1 MPFSRKN
8 VQVEVPKNSG
18 FSLKHRNSGSLTCGT
33 ITPLLVEEVIPNTR
47 VSCKLNL
54 VHQLPPLASDTF
66 MNVKVKVEAFFVPF
80 RLLSKAYES
89 FFCDFPIKV
98 GTYAATGTTG
108 SGVSIQDMKGR
119 MPVFHFAD
127 DVPSSVWGACTLL
140 DYVGCI
146 IDSIHYQGGF
156 DFNPAALEAYHLIW
170 QEWYRNPKVQN
181 PAFVEDFG
189 NIGLTAS
196 AQVASASRVSSLP
209 FKSFHDGLGAV
220 GSNAVI
226 SFDASTLNNGVLA
239 DGVSIFDL
247 RQRNFGFDYF
257 TGARPSAQ
265 QGAAAVIVSPV
276 AAGNATTTIAAIRE
290 QNSIQQFRERNNI
303 TSPRMVDQ
311 VKARYNANLADG
323 VAQRPI
329 CIGSAT
335 YDVVTRGVDQ
345 TADGTASS
353 GLQNPFNTVAN
364 QYGRAYGAGSDYII
378 SDFVANEPGLIFINQ
393 TLVPVATYSSGIRPY
408 LRRYIASGSI
418 VEMANPILQNVGDEP
433 IDVSSLDGD
442 AGGVGSIFGFQDRY
456 GSFMYHPSEVHGL
469 LRDGQ
474 SLSSFVLQRSFS
486 SSPTISTQFLEIPK
500 NYLDGVFAVSS
511 GVSGL
516 SAWYDSIIE
525 LNLSMPLNEF
535 SIPSLQD
542 PAYEHGQSVNL
553 IRNGQ
558 IF

>member
-80 RLLSKAYES
+80 RLLSRSFEA
-89 FFCDFPIKV
+89 FFCDFPQRV
-98 GTYAATGTTG
+98 ALFSSSSTEG
-108 SGVSIQDMKGR
+108 SGASFFDLTGR

-127 DVPSSVWGACTLL
+127 DVPSSVWSAGTLL

-146 IDSIHYQGGF
+146 IDSIQYQGGF

-181 PAFVEDFG
+181 PAFVEDIGGSQNIVPADRTRIMSMPFKFYRDGFG
-189 NIGLTAS
+189 
-196 AQVASASRVSSLP
+196 AQV
-209 FKSFHDGLGAV
+209 
-220 GSNAVI
+220 SNAVI
-226 SFDASTLNNGVLA
+226 SFDSTNLANANLA
-239 DGVSIFDL
+239 DGVSIFSL

-257 TGARPSAQ
+257 TSARPSAQ

-276 AAGNATTTIAAIRE
+276 SGGNASTTIAAIRE

-335 YDVVTRGVDQ
+335 YEVVTRGVDQ

-408 LRRYIASGSI
+408 LRRYVASGSI

-433 IDVSSLDGD
+433 IDASCLDGD
-442 AGGVGSIFGFQDRY
+442 VGNVGTIFGFQDRY
-456 GSFMYHPSEVHGL
+456 GSFMYHPSEVHGM

-474 SLSSFVLQRSFS
+474 SLSSFVLQRSFG
-486 SSPTISTQFLEIPK
+486 SSPVISTQFLEIPK

-553 IRNGQ
+553 NRNGQ

>member
-47 VSCKLNL
+47 VSCNLHL

-80 RLLSKAYES
+80 RLLSRSFER
-89 FFCDFPIKV
+89 FFCDFPERV
-98 GTYAATGTTG
+98 AYFTNLNSQNSSAAF
-108 SGVSIQDMKGR
+108 VDVKGR

-127 DVPSSVWGACTLL
+127 DVPSSVWGAGTLL
-140 DYVGCI
+140 DYVGCT
-146 IDSIHYQGGF
+146 IDSIQYQGGF

-181 PAFVEDFG
+181 PAFV
-189 NIGLTAS
+189 NTLGLTSHAYGTNNRIIS
-196 AQVASASRVSSLP
+196 MP
-209 FKSFHDGLGAV
+209 YTDYHE
-220 GSNAVI
+220 SNAPVVN
-226 SFDASTLNNGVLA
+226 SFLFSYDVNNYNTDDKLA
-239 DGVSIFDL
+239 DGVSIFSL

-257 TGARPSAQ
+257 TAARPSAQ

-276 AAGNATTTIAAIRE
+276 SGGNASTTIAAIRE
-290 QNSIQQFRERNNI
+290 QNSLQQFRERNNI

-311 VKARYNANLADG
+311 VKARYNANLSDG

-345 TADGTASS
+345 TADGTAST
-353 GLQNPFNTVAN
+353 GLQNPFNTIAN

-393 TLVPVATYSSGIRPY
+393 TLVPIATYSSGIRPY

-418 VEMANPILQNVGDEP
+418 VEMANSILQNVGDEP
-433 IDVSSLDGD
+433 IDASTLDGD
-442 AGGVGSIFGFQDRY
+442 VGNVGSIFGFQDRY

-469 LRDGQ
+469 LRDGH
-474 SLSSFVLQRSFS
+474 SLSSFVLQRSFG

-542 PAYEHGQSVNL
+542 PAYEHGQTVNL
-553 IRNGQ
+553 NRNGQ